1 MAILKRA
8 WVAAVAGIAV
18 SGLGLALMLCA
29 PRDLATFIIGAV
41 HAAETQPS
49 TPPAYDDA
57 GFRLGEASL
66 SPSERAGREIW
77 YKATAGNARFHTY
90 VFQQRI
96 GVLIDWFRV
105 LKSNARDDR
114 FAAYGLIN
122 DPGCCKPG
130 SPGCPAQKLEDTYGF
145 DWCAGDDELLKYV
158 GKTGYRDPACDFKD
172 APVDTND
179 PHNKT
184 KDQRQSSC
192 DLAFGTSTGALG
204 FRKFPNPRFDKER
217 WLKING
223 TAASWEGF
231 SKRLAADAASADSRV
246 SHLADGSVEPP
257 YLIGISCGSCHI
269 AFDPLHP
276 PKDAAHPQ
284 WANIKGAVGNQY
296 SRISEILVGG
306 MPMDTLE
313 YQVFVHARPGT
324 SDTSAVPTDQVNN
337 PGTMNA
343 ILNIKQRPTF
353 HDEVVNKWRKVNSCA
368 KDDLRSACWCEPGR
382 DGKCWQKSTQK
393 DTVHHILKGGEDSIG
408 ALEAV
413 QRVYFNIGSCS
424 EPCWVNHLT
433 DLRQIDPQGRNFG
446 QSPFNI
452 GQCRRDCP
460 NFRAIEDRL
469 PNILDFLLSSE
480 NTATDLSVAREN
492 ERKARNPKA
501 RYVYDD
507 LVADLEKQFGKGVV
521 GRGRD
526 LFAEN
531 CARCHSSIPESTG
544 GPFKARDFR
553 ALDSKTGLRA
563 DWMGNDAATL
573 VSEVGTFRCRALH
586 SNHMAG
592 HVWQEYG
599 SETMRAR
606 PPDPNLKEPHDGGRS
621 YYRNISLL
629 SVWAHAPL
637 MHNNAMGPE
646 ICGKPKDQANDFYR
660 SPYIDRVPGKP
671 MANPP
676 ACREFDPSVEGRFK
690 LFVDSMQELL
700 TPEEKRPA
708 KLTRFDVDVPI
719 SVALRLKEGD
729 AEKELFGLTVVIP
742 KGTDSGALGN
752 FQHKPFLNDLLLT
765 GLRPGGLETKLTQ
778 RLGEKDGKAMAQQMQ
793 SLQLELLKDPAK
805 MLDSVHKYPKIL
817 EAYSSC
823 LATVE
828 NGGHRFGTDLSDAD
842 KKALIAFLATL

>member
-29 PRDLATFIIGAV
+29 PRDLATSIIGTV
-41 HAAETQPS
+41 YAAETQPS

-66 SPSERAGREIW
+66 NPSERAGREIW

-231 SKRLAADAASADSRV
+231 SKRMTADAASADSRV

-368 KDDLRSACWCEPGR
+368 KDDLKSACWCEPGR

-413 QRVYFNIGSCS
+413 QRVYFNIGSCA

-492 ERKARNPKA
+492 ERKAGNPKA

-507 LVADLEKQFGKGVV
+507 LVADLEKQFGKGAV

-606 PPDPNLKEPHDGGRS
+606 SPDPNLKEPHDGGRS

-646 ICGKPKDQANDFYR
+646 ICGKPKDQTNDFYR
-660 SPYIDRVPGKP
+660 SPYIDRVSGKP

-752 FQHKPFLNDLLLT
+752 FQHKPFLNDLLLA
-765 GLRPGGLETKLTQ
+765 GLRPGELETKLTQ